1 MATFVKIGLVIAN
14 DRMSALH
21 STDHTIT
28 IHFLTFNGGVYVYF
42 LHSREVCGNICKN
55 WTHDLVL

>member
-21 STDHTIT
+21 STDHTIK
-28 IHFLTFNGGVYVYF
+28 IHFLTFYGGVHRYF
-42 LHSREVCGNICKN
+42 LHSREVCGNIYKD
-55 WTHDLVL
+55 WPRDREQ